1 MKPVDLDAKGR
12 QLLELLAE
20 GCSTRTIAKKMRYSE
35 GTVRV
40 YLHNVYRAIGV
51 RNRTEAVLWYLNRN
65 RTAAPAPAALP
76 APAPMVPS
84 MAAPQPGESFGDM
97 ALREGLF
104 TALGI
109 MESFLGPYGRIW
121 EVGAKL
127 KGSPADEKGLAQ
139 RAQARL
145 LWRAMLQG
153 DFGYAKLLYD
163 EGSAERLIYDAPAD
177 AVLVASLLLVGGYTT
192 AAERLSAPLLRKRR
206 DGREVSPREV
216 TLLRALREALEGG
229 SDAALGSLYQ
239 LAAENAS
246 APGIRQIA
254 MVALFH
260 AYKARKDVD
269 RARATAEAIWMEA
282 EAARRQLE
290 AMGVRPFPRDAA
302 VPAPTGKV
310 ARQSGAAREKVAV
323 TR

>member
-1 MKPVDLDAKGR
+1 MKPIDLDAKGR

-20 GCSTRTIAKKMRYSE
+20 GSSTRTIAKKMRYSE

-40 YLHNVYRAIGV
+40 YLHNVYRTIGV

-65 RTAAPAPAALP
+65 RVPASTALP
-76 APAPMVPS
+76 APAPVSATANVSHP
-84 MAAPQPGESFGDM
+84 AESFGDM
-97 ALREGLF
+97 AVREGLF

-127 KGSPADEKGLAQ
+127 KGAPADEKGIAL

-145 LWRAMLQG
+145 LWRALLQG

-163 EGSAERLIYDAPAD
+163 EGTAERLIYEAPAD
-177 AVLVASLLLVGGYTT
+177 AVLLASLLLIGGYST

-239 LAAENAS
+239 LASENAS
-246 APGIRQIA
+246 AQGIRQVA

-260 AYKARKDVD
+260 AYKARKDSE
-269 RARATAEAIWMEA
+269 RARATAEAIWSEA
-282 EAARRQLE
+282 EATRRQIE

-302 VPAPTGKV
+302 VPAPAGKV
-310 ARQSGAAREKVAV
+310 VARAPSAAREKATV